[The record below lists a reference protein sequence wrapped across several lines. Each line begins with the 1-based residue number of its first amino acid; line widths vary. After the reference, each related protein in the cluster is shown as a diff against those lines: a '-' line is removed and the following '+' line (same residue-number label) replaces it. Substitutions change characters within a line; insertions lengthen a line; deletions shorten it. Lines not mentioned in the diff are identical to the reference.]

1 MGVGMAR
8 VMRADAPGRPALL
21 HTQPAACCF
30 PRSLVS
36 AQGCLG
42 QSENSLPCSE
52 AAVRQADPL
61 PQAWVH

>member
-1 MGVGMAR
+1 MPVDMAR

-42 QSENSLPCSE
+42 QSENSLPRSE
-52 AAVRQADPL
+52 AAVRQAHQL